1 MASTKHKSTVDDEHL
16 FLLRR
21 VNQHQWLIL
30 KKLKVQDIVK
40 SSWGSEPQLLC
51 SKSHCPKCLGAPIAV
66 LQKSVPQMSGC
77 PYACAPKSQCAK
89 CLGAPIAVPHH
100 TVPLRLCP

>member
-30 KKLKVQDIVK
+30 KKLKVHDIVK
-40 SSWGSEPQLLC
+40 SSWGSEPQMLC
-51 SKSHCPKCLGAPIAV
+51 SKSQCPKCLGAPIAV
-66 LQKSVPQMSGC
+66 LQKSVPQMPWCSYG
-77 PYACAPKSQCAK
+77 CAPKSQCPK
-89 CLGAPIAVPHH
+89 CLGAPMAVPHP

>member
-40 SSWGSEPQLLC
+40 SSWGSEPKLLC
-51 SKSHCPKCLGAPIAV
+51 SKSQCPKCLGAP
-66 LQKSVPQMSGC
+66 M
-77 PYACAPKSQCAK
+77 
-89 CLGAPIAVPHH
+89 AVPLP